1 MPKTDPKAC
10 VICAKSSSLV
20 CGKCKTMK
28 YCSRDCQKQHWKLH
42 KKTCGKPVFVDRNLE
57 VGDKCTRCL
66 ETVEDDGHGNP
77 VLMGCRVPHPEH
89 LQQSCGSC
97 YGGDGVT
104 LALMCQACNYSYRRT
119 GSGLSAKSE
128 TKITQGPKWCFE
140 GFHTLLPAER
150 LGDRR
155 IKKDLVVIT
164 ANDDMQEKIDAL
176 DGNEEVTV
184 LRICSDGFYTEE
196 YAPCLNIKLP
206 NLIEFQLE
214 DVSMKQIHLTP
225 ELTPKV
231 KIISMQNPTQDDDPD
246 FVIKCPELKDFTCH
260 YWGFGNPDWVNTMLA
275 HATKL
280 ESFDSYKLR
289 VPYLKFASNELD
301 NIRLH
306 RAECL
311 EYLELYAP
319 RLTMLNVQAA
329 YDLDVIKFVDT
340 HPVLSKKLP
349 KDFDF
354 EEELEVNVENACLGE
369 EAKHAIWLH
378 PRFDGDEEDVG
389 IEMGRVNIS
398 FRDGDVD
405 DAIVTYDG
413 SGDSKDASL
422 YVPGDNPMLDF
433 FHQLNERGRAGEFS

>member
-10 VICAKSSSLV
+10 VICAKSSNHV
-20 CGKCKTMK
+20 CGKCKVMN

-42 KKTCGKPVFVDRNLE
+42 KKTCGKPVFVDRPLE

-89 LQQSCGSC
+89 LQQNCGSC
-97 YGGDGVT
+97 YGGGGMQ
-104 LALMCQACNYSYRRT
+104 LSLMCQACNYSYRRT
-119 GSGLSAKSE
+119 GSGDAPISE
-128 TKITQGPKWCFE
+128 TRITQGPKWCFE
-140 GFHTLLPAER
+140 GSHTLLPAER

-155 IKKDLVVIT
+155 VKKDLVVIT
-164 ANDDMQEKIDAL
+164 ANEDMQEEIDAL
-176 DGNEEVTV
+176 DGNEEITV
-184 LRICSDGFYTEE
+184 LRICSDGLYTEE
-196 YAPCLNIKLP
+196 YAPSLNIKLP

-214 DVSMKQIHLTP
+214 DVSMDQIVLTP
-225 ELTPKV
+225 DLTPKV
-231 KIISMQNPTQDDDPD
+231 KIISMQNPTQCEDPD
-246 FVIKCPELKDFTCH
+246 FVIECSELKRFSCH
-260 YWGFGNPDWVNTMLA
+260 YWGPGNSDWVNTMLA

-289 VPYLKFASNELD
+289 VDYLMFASNKLD

-349 KDFDF
+349 KNFRF
-354 EEELEVNVENACLGE
+354 NRELEVNTVNACLGG
-369 EAKHAIWLH
+369 EARHAIEHH
-378 PRFDGDEEDVG
+378 PRFYGGLDDDDSDDGFG
-389 IEMGRVNIS
+389 G
-398 FRDGDVD
+398 FG
-405 DAIVTYDG
+405 G
-413 SGDSKDASL
+413 G
-422 YVPGDNPMLDF
+422 GNPMASMEAM
-433 FHQLNERGRAGEFS
+433 FHQFHSGGGFY